1 MNMTHTLRLLVAA
14 LLLLPAALSAQSVF
28 FHFTNGTTQTYAV
41 EDIRKLTFVGDEQ
54 VLWLNDGT
62 QYTWNVSTIGQYEF
76 QEGVGIEHIASGVAP
91 LRLHLYPN
99 PASAEVTVETELPQG
114 GRLVVDIL
122 DLQGRVVRSLYAGER
137 PAGPYRLQW
146 DSTDDRGARLAQGT
160 YLVRMAPP
168 WGSSTKPVVLQ

>member
-1 MNMTHTLRLLVAA
+1 MKP
-14 LLLLPAALSAQSVF
+14 LLLLALACGPALAQAQTVY
-28 FHFTNGTTQTYAV
+28 FHFTDGTTQTYAV

-76 QEGVGIEHIASGVAP
+76 DETIGIEHIASGVAP

-146 DSTDDRGARLAQGT
+146 DSTDGRGARLAQGT
-160 YLVRMAPP
+160 YLVRMATP
-168 WGSSTKPVVLQ
+168 WGSSTNPVVLQ

>member
-1 MNMTHTLRLLVAA
+1 MKP
-14 LLLLPAALSAQSVF
+14 LLLLALACGPALAQAQTVY
-28 FHFTNGTTQTYAV
+28 FHFTNGTTQSYAV
-41 EDIRKLTFVGDEQ
+41 EDIRKLTFAGDEQ

-76 QEGVGIEHIASGVAP
+76 QEGVGIEHIASGLAP

-146 DSTDDRGARLAQGT
+146 DTTDGRGARVAPGT
-160 YLVRMAPP
+160 YLVRMATP